1 MQRDEAAAAAEEHAA
16 EQRMQDVDAARRLA
30 ILRGETPPPL
40 PEPEQPADPS
50 DKQHTRRDRDGAF
63 SSGAGGA
70 GRKRKRA
77 GEDDTDF
84 EMRVARERAEEGAR
98 VAGELAGEGG
108 SKRQK
113 QDVSIVDSRGH
124 IDLVGP
130 PTEDA
135 LGGGGGGD
143 VTRGETVRGRNAT
156 GTRGTV
162 EKFERNDR
170 KEVLAGKQWY
180 EQARRRQPFVK
191 ECHSTACE
199 AGAATIAERPE
210 SEREDL
216 RKAMR
221 DAEKLLEG
229 PTTSAFGQPD
239 PKRKDREAARLDAND
254 PLAAMR
260 SGAKQVREVTRERR
274 REAEDRLRELEQLR
288 KEERRRGRR
297 EKRERAR
304 ADGGGHEGERDHGHS
319 GRSER
324 RHHGDERH
332 ESRRDHSHREE
343 RRRRRDDERAR
354 DREDD
359 KDYRR
364 ERQRSRER
372 GASSRSHRDRD
383 RDDRHDHRGKD
394 HERRD
399 REAKRVE

>member
-1 MQRDEAAAAAEEHAA
+1 
-16 EQRMQDVDAARRLA
+16 MQDADAARRLA

-50 DKQHTRRDRDGAF
+50 DKRHTRRDRDGGF
-63 SSGAGGA
+63 SGG

-98 VAGELAGEGG
+98 VAGELGAGAEG

-124 IDLVGP
+124 IDLIGP
-130 PTEDA
+130 PPEDA
-135 LGGGGGGD
+135 GVGGDRD
-143 VTRGETVRGRNAT
+143 VTRGETVRGRDAT

-162 EKFERNDR
+162 EKYERNDR
-170 KEVLAGKQWY
+170 NGILADKQWY
-180 EQARRRQPFVK
+180 EQARRRQPFAK

-199 AGAATIAERPE
+199 AGAATMAERPE
-210 SEREDL
+210 SEREGL
-216 RKAMR
+216 RKAMM

-288 KEERRRGRR
+288 KEERRRERR
-297 EKRERAR
+297 EKKERAR
-304 ADGGGHEGERDHGHS
+304 ADGGGHEGERERDHGRS

-324 RHHGDERH
+324 RYHGDERH
-332 ESRRDHSHREE
+332 ESRRDHGHREE
-343 RRRRRDDERAR
+343 RRRHRGDERAR

-364 ERQRSRER
+364 ERQSSRER
-372 GASSRSHRDRD
+372 GTSSRSHRDRD
-383 RDDRHDHRGKD
+383 SDDRRGHRGKD

-399 REAKRVE
+399 REAKRAE

>member
-1 MQRDEAAAAAEEHAA
+1 
-16 EQRMQDVDAARRLA
+16 MQDADAARRLA

-50 DKQHTRRDRDGAF
+50 DKRHARRDRDGP
-63 SSGAGGA
+63 SGAGV
-70 GRKRKRA
+70 RKRKRA

-98 VAGELAGEGG
+98 VAGELAEAEG

-124 IDLVGP
+124 IDLIGP
-130 PTEDA
+130 PPEDA
-135 LGGGGGGD
+135 GAGGDRD
-143 VTRGETVRGRNAT
+143 VTRGESVRGRDAT
-156 GTRGTV
+156 RTRGTV
-162 EKFERNDR
+162 EKYERNDR
-170 KEVLAGKQWY
+170 NGSFAGKQWY
-180 EQARRRQPFVK
+180 EEARRRQPIVK
-191 ECHSTACE
+191 DCHSTACE
-199 AGAATIAERPE
+199 AGAATTAERPE
-210 SEREDL
+210 IEREVS

-221 DAEKLLEG
+221 DAEKLLEA

-288 KEERRRGRR
+288 KEERRRERR

-304 ADGGGHEGERDHGHS
+304 ADGGGHEGERERAHGRS

-332 ESRRDHSHREE
+332 ESRRDHGHREE
-343 RRRRRDDERAR
+343 RRRHRGDERAR

-372 GASSRSHRDRD
+372 GTSSRSHRDRD
-383 RDDRHDHRGKD
+383 RDDRHGHRGKD

-399 REAKRVE
+399 MEAKRAE